1 MTMTV
6 NYSCS
11 PCSLPEPQRLCLAD
25 CMHAKSV
32 MHNLHVILQGKK
44 GVEFKSNS
52 TLKKVHAALQKVS
65 K

>member
-1 MTMTV
+1 
-6 NYSCS
+6 
-11 PCSLPEPQRLCLAD
+11 
-25 CMHAKSV
+25 MHAKSV
-32 MHNLHVILQGKK
+32 MLNLHVILQGKQ